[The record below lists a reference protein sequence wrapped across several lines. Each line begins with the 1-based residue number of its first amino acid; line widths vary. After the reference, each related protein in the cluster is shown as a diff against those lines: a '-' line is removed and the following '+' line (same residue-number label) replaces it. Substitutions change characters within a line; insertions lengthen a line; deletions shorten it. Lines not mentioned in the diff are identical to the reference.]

1 MNLVLLVILFL
12 LMILI
17 GGRKGIKTF
26 FSLCLNFSILL
37 ITFYFIAMGIN
48 SIIVSIIGCL
58 IISFVVLFIV
68 NGKNIKTISSMKSVL
83 IVLVILSLGI
93 FVITNMSKI
102 SGFGYEAY
110 EEINMFSYDIRLKM
124 SDVTTALILIGL
136 IGAILD
142 SSIAISSAL
151 FEVYENNKYLSTK
164 ELITSG
170 LNIGKDILGTTTN
183 TLLFAFLGEFMTL
196 LIWFH
201 TCNYSLT
208 DIINAKV
215 FCAEFIKIMFSAIG
229 CILVIPITS
238 YITSVS
244 ISKKYINFHKKNTIS
259 SQ

>member
-17 GGRKGIKTF
+17 GGKKGLKTF
-26 FSLCLNFSILL
+26 LSLCLNFLVLL
-37 ITFYFIAMGIN
+37 ITFYFIALGIN
-48 SIIVSIIGCL
+48 SIIVSICGCL
-58 IISFVVLFIV
+58 IISLVVLFIV

-201 TCNYSLT
+201 TCNYSFT

-215 FCAEFIKIMFSAIG
+215 FCSEFIKIMFSAIG

-238 YITSVS
+238 YITSLS
-244 ISKKYINFHKKNTIS
+244 ISRKYVKFHKKSTIS